1 MKRIA
6 TILVSILASIAL
18 PVAAQAAEMVIK
30 PSKTTNLA
38 AEETITIVL
47 ENFPSKAGIY
57 LQQCAESAMG
67 LRPLDCNPQTQL
79 WITNARG
86 GSFMPNNTISMKLV
100 AKYAATDCVSQ
111 KCGIVARYDHTA
123 GTDTSE
129 DQFLPITFSTG
140 TTIVE
145 APVSAIE
152 TQGVAELPKSLKV
165 GKRLSLPI
173 QTLQDISISYR
184 SASTKVC
191 SVKNNVV
198 RAIKQGRC
206 KLQLFAPASDAYAMF
221 ALNYNLRISR

>member
-6 TILVSILASIAL
+6 TTLIFMLVSIAL
-18 PVAAQAAEMVIK
+18 PVTAQAAEMVIK

-38 AEETITIVL
+38 VEETITIVL

-57 LQQCAESAMG
+57 LQQCVEPAMG
-67 LRPLDCNPQTQL
+67 LRPVDCNPQTQL

-86 GSFMPNNTISMKLV
+86 GSFMPNSTISMKLV

-129 DQFLPITFSTG
+129 DQFLPIAFSTG
-140 TTIVE
+140 NTVVDTPKSV
-145 APVSAIE
+145 IE
-152 TQGVAELPKSLKV
+152 GQSIGNLPKSLNV

-173 QTLQDISISYR
+173 QTLQGINISYR

-198 RAIKQGRC
+198 RAIKQGEC
-206 KLQLFAPASDAYAMF
+206 KVQLFAPASDIYAMF

>member
-6 TILVSILASIAL
+6 ITLIFMLVSIAL
-18 PVAAQAAEMVIK
+18 PVTAQAAEMVIK

-38 AEETITIVL
+38 VEETITIVL

-57 LQQCAESAMG
+57 LQQCVEPAIG
-67 LRPLDCNPQTQL
+67 LRPVDCNPQTQL

-86 GSFMPNNTISMKLV
+86 GSFMPNSTISMKLV

-140 TTIVE
+140 NTVVNTPISV
-145 APVSAIE
+145 IE
-152 TQGVAELPKSLKV
+152 RQGIGNLPKSLKV

-173 QTLQDISISYR
+173 QTLQGISISYR

-198 RAIKQGRC
+198 RAIKQGKC
-206 KLQLFAPASDAYAMF
+206 KVQLFAPASDTYAMF